1 MLLLLFC
8 HRRRYRCRSV
18 SMACGQ
24 LVFNGV
30 AIDIAFSFCYIV
42 GDKFGKELTDGAED
56 KDK

>member
-8 HRRRYRCRSV
+8 YRRGSLQI
-18 SMACGQ
+18 S
-24 LVFNGV
+24 FNGV

>member
-1 MLLLLFC
+1 MQNRLANLSQWRVFK
-8 HRRRYRCRSV
+8 
-18 SMACGQ
+18 

>member
-1 MLLLLFC
+1 MQNRLAD
-8 HRRRYRCRSV
+8 RSQWHV
-18 SMACGQ
+18 LK

>member
-1 MLLLLFC
+1 MLSPGALQI
-8 HRRRYRCRSV
+8 S
-18 SMACGQ
+18 
-24 LVFNGV
+24 FNGV

>member
-1 MLLLLFC
+1 MQNRLAD
-8 HRRRYRCRSV
+8 RSQWHV
-18 SMACGQ
+18 DSSFSMAHGQ